1 MARFQETQ
9 NIRQV
14 DTRLGTAQD
23 TSNLLNRLETFAG
36 SAQQLITQKATQKGL
51 EQASQVE
58 ITKEGGIT
66 QAPAK
71 RKAGVAETILTGG
84 ITTKQYN
91 KSLETAYLAS
101 LGNDV
106 LEGINSIEAEN
117 PSNILAFNEKASSF
131 AAGILKGVDPSVRQE
146 VEAVISGKTLNARLR
161 VHRSTIKKNKAIAA
175 SESEAAVEAFSN
187 EAAKLSREGN
197 QIGSAEA
204 ITQAFLTIDGLV
216 ESGDLAPARAASMK
230 REVERESA
238 EQKFRSDFDTI
249 SESEGAIAALDQLE
263 VISDEIP
270 KGWTPDEWDTFIKSE
285 RASIGQEV
293 TRQVQSV
300 AEISIDQ
307 SREISNLKIQAS
319 TGTGDAGKIV
329 QRTET
334 LFNEGKISPSERT
347 SILTKIVNQQKDAI
361 NKSKDFALVAERL
374 SGNDGIVIEPN
385 TIDDYYK
392 ETMIEPLSQL
402 DPALKSQQQALFVDR
417 MKHVPKAM
425 KNEITTQLR
434 SGDPDLIA
442 QASGLIDRIDGTP
455 GLVDRSF
462 TTHDRAF
469 AEQVVSLSANLE
481 PAEAVKLAT
490 DLTDPTNQARI
501 ESVKSIIKTQKLA
514 EDYPSIVQD
523 AYNPFGP
530 FEGTQVG
537 EISLPLMTREYKDL
551 FESHYEA
558 GMSESGAR
566 DKAIAMLKRNWKK
579 SDVTGQVMKY
589 APDDYYSVS
598 GSVDYIKKQLVNDV
612 NKEFLFAESVKPDQ
626 VFLQATESTARTA
639 SQGEPEYR
647 VMLVRDGSITPL
659 YGLSWKPDQQKQI
672 DKVTKENEA
681 AILESR
687 TPSPQKKSFFDD
699 DRITSDILK
708 ELTTGDERRKKARLE
723 LQGRGK

>member
-36 SAQQLITQKATQKGL
+36 SAQRLVTKKAAEKGL

-58 ITKEGGIT
+58 LTKEGGIT
-66 QAPAK
+66 QAPTK
-71 RKAGVAETILTGG
+71 RKSSVAETILTGG
-84 ITTKQYN
+84 VTTKQYN

-101 LGNDV
+101 LGSDV

-146 VEAVISGKTLNARLR
+146 VESVISGKTLNARLR

-204 ITQAFLTIDGLV
+204 ISQAFLTIDGLV
-216 ESGDLAPARAASMK
+216 ESGDLAPAKAAQMK

-238 EQKFRSDFDTI
+238 EQTFRSGFDTV
-249 SESEGAIAALDQLE
+249 SESQGAVAALEKLDS
-263 VISDEIP
+263 IANEIP

-293 TRQVQSV
+293 TRQAQV
-300 AEISIDQ
+300 ASQLTIDQ
-307 SREISNLKIQAS
+307 SREISNIKIQAS

-347 SILTKIVNQQKDAI
+347 SILTKIVNQQKEALI
-361 NKSKDFALVAERL
+361 KSKDFALVAERL
-374 SGNDGIVIEPN
+374 SGNDGIVIEPK

-392 ETMIEPLSQL
+392 ETMIEPLSQM
-402 DPALKSQQQALFVDR
+402 DPVLKSQQQALFVDS
-417 MKHVPKAM
+417 MKHVPAAM

-442 QASGLIDRIDGTP
+442 QASELIDRIDGTP
-455 GLVDRSF
+455 GLIDRSF
-462 TTHDRAF
+462 TAHDRAF
-469 AEQVVSLSANLE
+469 SGQVVSLSSNLE

-490 DLTDPTNQARI
+490 ELTDPTNQARI
-501 ESVKSIIKTQKLA
+501 DSVKSVIKTGKLA
-514 EDYPSIVQD
+514 DNYSSIVQD
-523 AYNPFGP
+523 AFNPFGP

-537 EISLPLMTREYKDL
+537 EIALPQITKEYKDL
-551 FESHYEA
+551 FEAHYEA
-558 GMSESGAR
+558 GMSESGAK
-566 DKAIAMLKRNWKK
+566 DKAIALVKRNWKK
-579 SDVTGQVMKY
+579 SAVTGQVMKY
-589 APDDYYSVS
+589 APDDYYSVA
-598 GSVDYIKKQLVNDV
+598 GDLDYIKTQLVNDV
-612 NKEFLFAESVKPDQ
+612 NKEFLFAESVNPDQ
-626 VFLQATESTARTA
+626 VFLQATENTARTA
-639 SQGEPEYR
+639 SQGEPTYR
-647 VMLVRDGSITPL
+647 VVLVRDGSITPL
-659 YGLSWKPDQQKQI
+659 YGLSWKPNMKKQI
-672 DKVTKENEA
+672 AKVEKENEEELTKRRA
-681 AILESR
+681 ESGK
-687 TPSPQKKSFFDD
+687 PN
-699 DRITSDILK
+699 ILK
-708 ELTTGDERRKKARLE
+708 GAT
-723 LQGRGK
+723 RGL